1 MGLNEVLVKKKPV
14 IVRDWFDKVVD
25 TYPSDTS
32 RFLKSQNDPF
42 ANPVGNTTLR
52 GLEGMFDEIL
62 AGMDHTALLSFLDPI
77 IRIRAVQSFS
87 ASQATG
93 FIFSLKNIL
102 RTAAEKEIHE
112 NPSEWL
118 KLDSR
123 IDTLGLLS
131 FDIYMGCREKV
142 YEIKA
147 FEEKNRMYRVL
158 ERSGLLKESG
168 VPE

>member
-1 MGLNEVLVKKKPV
+1 MGLNDVLIKKKEL
-14 IVRDWFDKVVD
+14 IVRDWFDKVVE

-32 RFLKSQNDPF
+32 RFLKSQKDPF

-62 AGMDHTALLSFLDPI
+62 AGMDQASLLSFLDPI

-93 FIFSLKNIL
+93 FIFSLKSIV
-102 RTAAEKEIHE
+102 RTLAEKEIHE
-112 NPSEWL
+112 NPSEWMT
-118 KLDSR
+118 LDSK
-123 IDTLGLLS
+123 IDTLALMC

-142 YEIKA
+142 YDIKA
-147 FEEKNRMYRVL
+147 NEEKNRMYGLL
-158 ERSGLLKESG
+158 ERAGLLKEF
-168 VPE
+168 

>member
-1 MGLNEVLVKKKPV
+1 MGLNDVLVKKKAV
-14 IVRDWFDKVVD
+14 IVRDWFDKVVE

-62 AGMDHTALLSFLDPI
+62 AGMDHASLLSFLDPI

-93 FIFSLKNIL
+93 FIFSLKNII
-102 RTAAEKEIHE
+102 RTVAEKEIRE

-118 KLDSR
+118 TMDSR
-123 IDTLGLLS
+123 IDTLALMC

-142 YEIKA
+142 YDIKA
-147 FEEKNRMYRVL
+147 NEEKNRMYGVL
-158 ERSGLLKESG
+158 ERAGLLKEI
-168 VPE
+168 

>member
-1 MGLNEVLVKKKPV
+1 MGLNDVLVKKKAV

-32 RFLKSQNDPF
+32 RFLKSQKDPF

-62 AGMDHTALLSFLDPI
+62 AGMDHAAVLSFLDPI

-87 ASQATG
+87 ASHATG
-93 FIFSLKNIL
+93 FIFFLKEIIRNI
-102 RTAAEKEIHE
+102 AEKEIHE
-112 NPSEWL
+112 NLAEWL

-123 IDTLGLLS
+123 IETLALLS
-131 FDIYMGCREKV
+131 FDIYMGCREKI
-142 YEIKA
+142 YDIKA
-147 FEEKNRMYRVL
+147 NEEKNRMFGVL
-158 ERSGLLKESG
+158 ERAGLLKEF
-168 VPE
+168 